1 MQARAKSSAF
11 EYENQAS
18 GDSNNHTESLNC
30 YPLKRHLTEILNQ
43 STTLTR
49 NKARGAGKQVF
60 TYQFVQIDS
69 FTFNAI

>member
-1 MQARAKSSAF
+1 MQ
-11 EYENQAS
+11 NQVLL
-18 GDSNNHTESLNC
+18 NMKTKQVEIVINHTESLNC

-60 TYQFVQIDS
+60 TYQFAQIDS